1 MVDPF
6 RCLMNSRVG
15 SMDSI
20 EANMHNNV
28 GARIEKCKL
37 EFEDTASESRKVR
50 VDCSQIRNHY
60 PR

>member
-1 MVDPF
+1 
-6 RCLMNSRVG
+6 
-15 SMDSI
+15 MDSI
-20 EANMHNNV
+20 EANIHNNV

-50 VDCSQIRNHY
+50 VDCFQIRNHY